1 MLEVAGRGR
10 GRGRK
15 TERDVYSPPD
25 ASSQDA
31 APVAHPSASKKPR
44 KAPAAELCRQ
54 TIGGG
59 ASAKT
64 AAAAS
69 AYIGIEGTILMYMLN
84 TLCSSV
90 DVCVGIAVGLDVC
103 VYMEF

>member
-1 MLEVAGRGR
+1 MSETEWVSGRGR

-15 TERDVYSPPD
+15 KERDVSD

-64 AAAAS
+64 AAAAAS
-69 AYIGIEGTILMYMLN
+69 AYIGIEGMILMYVLN
-84 TLCSSV
+84 TLCFSV
-90 DVCVGIAVGLDVC
+90 DVCVGISC
-103 VYMEF
+103 WS